1 MKAFL
6 LSAGEGTRLR
16 PLTNKIPKCLIPV
29 NNKPLLH
36 YWLKLCEK
44 YGVEEVLINLHH
56 LSSQIE
62 EFLENN
68 HYKVKIKKVYE
79 KKLLGSAG
87 TIAANKDFIEGE
99 ESFFIFYTDNLTNMN
114 LRKMWKF
121 HKTHQGTF
129 TMGLFRTDFPQ
140 GCGIIKMNK
149 NYLISGFQ
157 EKPEHPVS
165 NLANAG
171 IYVAGSRLLNYID
184 EVIKNQEKLI
194 EEKISSPPD
203 LGYHILPGLV
213 GKMYGYLIEEYFL
226 EIGTWENYRRAQRE
240 LDVKKRPEAAQFF
253 NSFL

>member
-44 YGVEEVLINLHH
+44 YGIEEALINLHH

-87 TIAANKDFIEGE
+87 TIAANRDFVQGE
-99 ESFFIFYTDNLTNMN
+99 EAFFIFYTDNLTNMN
-114 LRKMWKF
+114 FKKMWEF
-121 HKTHQGTF
+121 HKTHQGMF
-129 TMGLFRTDFPQ
+129 TMCLFRTDFPQ
-140 GCGIIKMNK
+140 GC
-149 NYLISGFQ
+149 
-157 EKPEHPVS
+157 
-165 NLANAG
+165 
-171 IYVAGSRLLNYID
+171 
-184 EVIKNQEKLI
+184 
-194 EEKISSPPD
+194 
-203 LGYHILPGLV
+203 
-213 GKMYGYLIEEYFL
+213 
-226 EIGTWENYRRAQRE
+226 
-240 LDVKKRPEAAQFF
+240 
-253 NSFL
+253 